1 MDWLIDLFN
10 KLLSFLYSLIISLV
24 DMLKDLFIWIF
35 EQIFEVVNL
44 LLKSVLSIFEPVDI
58 SNFVGAI
65 PSNTAWVMSQIG
77 LPQCLSI
84 IAIAITARLL
94 LQLIPFVR
102 LGS

>member
-1 MDWLIDLFN
+1 MSWIVDLFN

-24 DMLKDLFIWIF
+24 DMLKDLFIWCF
-35 EQIFEVVNL
+35 EQIFSVINTL
-44 LLKSVLSIFEPVDI
+44 LTSVLSLFEPVDI
-58 SNFVGAI
+58 GNFLTAI
-65 PSNTAWVMSQIG
+65 PPTTAWVMSQIG

-84 IAIAITARLL
+84 ITVAITVRLL